1 MFKQT
6 KLSFLV
12 SSALL
17 VMAGATQATAAN
29 THFDN
34 FTTLPNSVAAGFLPE
49 EKPFQLSSPLFSQ
62 RTLDA
67 NTLPGTNERR
77 GDNWDMIT
85 ANETGPDAGRYLFS
99 PYETDTA
106 GVKRYDLQTG
116 NSLTVVAEGTQGFV
130 GGDASYWTPWGS
142 YLTAEEEWGDANTK
156 GRLFE
161 LTNSTTTA
169 GPATS
174 DFVWRDIV
182 PRVSHEGMAF
192 DKNNHLYFI
201 DELNGGS
208 IYKYVSAN
216 PDAPDG
222 NGYFDAGQTFA
233 MLVNGGGNA
242 NATGAITWA
251 AITDVNGAALPGVSV
266 LNADGTIDGRV
277 SANNVSG
284 TDYQRPEDLQIQ
296 TLANG
301 DQVLYAAT
309 TTTDEVY
316 SFNLGTETAKV
327 FASTAAI
334 DQATGLPVGAV
345 FNNPDNLAMDAENN
359 IYIVEDQP
367 GGEADIWFA
376 KDENH
381 DGVAESIGRWA
392 SMSTIGAEPTGLYF
406 DKFDPNI
413 AYVNVQHADSD
424 IDRMIQVS
432 AVPEAETYAMMLAG
446 LGLMGAVIRRRKSF
460 GG

>member
-1 MFKQT
+1 
-6 KLSFLV
+6 
-12 SSALL
+12 
-17 VMAGATQATAAN
+17 
-29 THFDN
+29 
-34 FTTLPNSVAAGFLPE
+34 
-49 EKPFQLSSPLFSQ
+49 
-62 RTLDA
+62 
-67 NTLPGTNERR
+67 
-77 GDNWDMIT
+77 DMIT

-142 YLTAEEEWGDANTK
+142 YLTAEEEWGGANTK

-251 AITDVNGAALPGVSV
+251 AITDPNGAALAGVSA

-277 SANNVSG
+277 SANNVSA
-284 TDYQRPEDLQIQ
+284 TDYQRPEDMQIQ
-296 TLANG
+296 TLSNG
-301 DQVLYAAT
+301 DQILYAAT

-316 SFNLGTETAKV
+316 SFNLGTDTAKL
-327 FASTAAI
+327 FASQASL
-334 DQATGLPVGAV
+334 DQATNLSVGGV

-359 IYIVEDQP
+359 LYIVEDQP

-376 KDENH
+376 KDENR

-406 DKFDPNI
+406 DKFDSNI
-413 AYVNVQHADSD
+413 AYVNVQHAASD

-446 LGLMGAVIRRRKSF
+446 LGLMGAVVRRRKRLSK
-460 GG
+460 